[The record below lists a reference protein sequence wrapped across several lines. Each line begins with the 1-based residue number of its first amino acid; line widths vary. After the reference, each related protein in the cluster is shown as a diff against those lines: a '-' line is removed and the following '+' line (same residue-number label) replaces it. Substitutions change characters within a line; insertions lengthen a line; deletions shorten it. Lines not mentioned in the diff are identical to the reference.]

1 MNHITVRMAII
12 VMASAMLIVGT
23 TFTPIARQQQAYSPS
38 ATAQKQTSPQQ
49 QLDQEN
55 LCLSTG
61 KCSLWFY

>member
-23 TFTPIARQQQAYSPS
+23 NFSPIARQQQAYSPS

-49 QLDQEN
+49 QLDKEN
-55 LCLSTG
+55 LCLSIG
-61 KCSLWFY
+61 QCSLWFY